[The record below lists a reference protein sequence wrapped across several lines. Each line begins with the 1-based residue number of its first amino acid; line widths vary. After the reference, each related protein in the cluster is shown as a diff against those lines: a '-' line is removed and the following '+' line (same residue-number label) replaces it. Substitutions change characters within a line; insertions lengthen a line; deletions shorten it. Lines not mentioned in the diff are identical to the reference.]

1 MAVTVTDSGGQQ
13 HSFLTADEVQGR
25 PDLAAQEATR
35 QLNFAR
41 QQFDARQN
49 EARVDENGV
58 PNPNGGFINAGRV
71 QTLKLQIANQLP
83 AVAVGTQRPNQTP
96 GGPLDVTVGFGQFG
110 ISSDWPVSGQSS
122 TAPVADTPSGGVSTA
137 TAPVAD
143 AGTPVGQN
151 NNDENIVTP
160 NSPTQPTQPTGPVT
174 STEPVEPNTE
184 QNSGGQLPGGVGS
197 NNNNVQLDEDGQPI
211 PADPSVSGQS
221 QDSGQAASSAGANG
235 NATNTEPSEAG
246 ASGTGTPGQNQTV
259 GGGGSAAGNSQD
271 TGAGLRADPNAKI
284 DPRPN
289 QLDNYASYTYNIALY
304 MLTPKNYVRMLKNPK
319 SVTQLPKVL
328 LMRNGGV
335 GQDPLLGNEFKNTEF
350 FIDDLEFKNI
360 GPTSNRAT
368 GNTNA
373 IDIKFEINEP
383 NGVTL
388 LERLKAQAI
397 SALEE
402 DVSYIHAPYLLEIKF
417 KGYDEFGKP
426 SETTVLPKYI
436 PIKIMN
442 ITFEVTTSGAYY
454 KVKAVPYQHDIFN
467 NIRSTIPINV
477 QVSAGT
483 VSDVLASNT
492 QAFTTEEKVRES
504 ADNDGAAT
512 KTKAT
517 VDVLGET
524 SASLADAV
532 TNHYKAQTKP
542 STYKDPKTG
551 QIETQ
556 KPAAEFAD
564 EWIFKVAPE
573 ILNAKLVGERIDALN
588 TTQKT
593 KEVYKQYGDAVRGK
607 VNLTKDKKL
616 FKINAGTNV
625 INLINYIVVA
635 SDFVQDN
642 LVDDL
647 SAAFANKQ
655 PIKDK
660 IKWFKVLPEITGFK
674 GWDKKEGRYKWEITY
689 NVTVRNEY
697 YSDYPFAPKAQP
709 EGEGIHKNYDYI
721 FTGNNTQILD
731 LKINIDTGYYTVAQ
745 FGTGNAEA
753 DKTPNS
759 SSPQTKQVPQ
769 NPEGQNVTDDNT
781 VKEKRAKD
789 LMSSILHDGG
799 DFVNINMR
807 LVGDPDYLPTGDS
820 FYQVQGNNGT
830 FYGPFL
836 PDGTINY
843 DFSSPFFQLNFK
855 TPTDYN
861 DLSGFADPYENKKY
875 GTDEFNGV
883 YKVVT
888 VSNNLSGGVFTQ
900 NLNAVRTRV
909 QPILGKLA
917 RSKEALINSE
927 RREVAQTLQ
936 AQAQLLGFLKAANQL
951 VGNTGLAK
959 LTDTAN
965 SSITNITTNILP
977 QIGNELEQTVRNVAP
992 EVQSALTQVGN
1003 RMSNLFGTQLEER
1016 QGNETDT
1023 VADVTLEA

>member
-160 NSPTQPTQPTGPVT
+160 TTTTPAPATP
-174 STEPVEPNTE
+174 TEPAQPNTE
-184 QNSGGQLPGGVGS
+184 QNSGGQLPS
-197 NNNNVQLDEDGQPI
+197 NDSNIQLDEDGQPI

>member
-1 MAVTVTDSGGQQ
+1 MPVTVLDSENRPHQ
-13 HSFLTADEVQGR
+13 FLTVDEVQGNPELAANEAQR
-25 PDLAAQEATR
+25 QIRFAITKYNSPDTTRILKEIEAEQGSPVSAAQEIRIR
-35 QLNFAR
+35 QHFA
-41 QQFDARQN
+41 N
-49 EARVDENGV
+49 E
-58 PNPNGGFINAGRV
+58 
-71 QTLKLQIANQLP
+71 LP
-83 AVAVGTQRPNQTP
+83 AVQLSFPQSQQVP
-96 GGPLDVTVGFGQFG
+96 GQPLRVDVTIGTFAVD
-110 ISSDWPVSGQSS
+110 SAWPLTTGT
-122 TAPVADTPSGGVSTA
+122 TAPSPTPQVSTSE
-137 TAPVAD
+137 PVD
-143 AGTPVGQN
+143 PIPSQP

-160 NSPTQPTQPTGPVT
+160 TTPVPATPTVPVQ
-174 STEPVEPNTE
+174 PNTE
-184 QNSGGQLPGGVGS
+184 QNSGGQLPSDS
-197 NNNNVQLDEDGQPI
+197 NIQLDEDGN
-211 PADPSVSGQS
+211 AVMVDPSVSGQS

-259 GGGGSAAGNSQD
+259 GGGGSAAGNSRD

-289 QLDNYASYTYNIALY
+289 QLDKYSSYTYNIALY

-319 SVTQLPKVL
+319 SVTQQPKVL

-335 GQDPLLGNEFKNTEF
+335 GQDPQLGNEFKNTEF

-360 GPTSNRAT
+360 GPTSSRAT

-373 IDIKFEINEP
+373 IDIKFTINEP

-388 LERLKAQAI
+388 LERLKTQAI

-436 PIKIMN
+436 PIKFTN
-442 ITFEVTTSGAYY
+442 VTFEITTSGAYY

-504 ADNDGAAT
+504 ADQNGAVT

-542 STYKDPKTG
+542 SSYKDPKTG
-551 QIETQ
+551 KIETQ
-556 KPAAEFAD
+556 KASAEFAD

-635 SDFVQDN
+635 SNFVQDN

-647 SAAFANKQ
+647 SAAISNKQ

-660 IKWFKVLPEITGFK
+660 IKWFKVLPEITEFK

-689 NVTVRNEY
+689 NVVVRNEY

-709 EGEGIHKNYDYI
+709 EGKGIHKNYDYI
-721 FTGNNTQILD
+721 FSGNNTQILD
-731 LKINIDTGYYTVAQ
+731 LKINVDTGFYTVAQ
-745 FGTGNAEA
+745 LGTGNAES

-769 NPEGQNVTDDNT
+769 SREGQGITDDNT

-799 DFVNINMR
+799 DFLNINMNI
-807 LVGDPDYLPTGDS
+807 VGDPDYLPTGDS

-843 DFSSPFFQLNFK
+843 DFSSPFFQLNFQ

-875 GTDEFNGV
+875 GTEEFNGV
-883 YKVVT
+883 FKVVT
-888 VSNNLSGGVFTQ
+888 VSNSLSGGVFTQ
-900 NLNAVRTRV
+900 SINAVRTRV

-917 RSKEALINSE
+917 RNRESLVNSE

-936 AQAQLLGFLKAANQL
+936 AQSQLLGFLKAANQL

-977 QIGNELEQTVRNVAP
+977 QIGNELEQTVNNVAP

-1003 RMSNLFGTQLEER
+1003 RMSNLFGTELEER
-1016 QGNETDT
+1016 QGTDT
-1023 VADVTLEA
+1023 DILADEIIET

>member
-1 MAVTVTDSGGQQ
+1 MPVTVLDSENRPHQ
-13 HSFLTADEVQGR
+13 FLTADEVQGN
-25 PDLAAQEATR
+25 PELAA
-35 QLNFAR
+35 
-41 QQFDARQN
+41 N
-49 EARVDENGV
+49 EAQRQIR
-58 PNPNGGFINAGRV
+58 FA
-71 QTLKLQIANQLP
+71 QTKFNSPETARIFKEIEAEQGSPVSVAQQVRIRQHFANELP
-83 AVAVGTQRPNQTP
+83 AVQLSSFQPEQVPGQPLNVQVSIGRFTVDSAWPLTTGT
-96 GGPLDVTVGFGQFG
+96 
-110 ISSDWPVSGQSS
+110 
-122 TAPVADTPSGGVSTA
+122 TAPSPTPQVTTSEQIDVIPSQ
-137 TAPVAD
+137 P
-143 AGTPVGQN
+143 
-151 NNDENIVTP
+151 NNDENIVR
-160 NSPTQPTQPTGPVT
+160 PTPVT
-174 STEPVEPNTE
+174 PTEPVQPNTE
-184 QNSGGQLPGGVGS
+184 QNSGGQPPSSDGVNDS
-197 NNNNVQLDEDGQPI
+197 NIQLDEDGN
-211 PADPSVSGQS
+211 AVMVDPSVSGQS
-221 QDSGQAASSAGANG
+221 QDSGQGASSAGANG
-235 NATNTEPSEAG
+235 NTTNTEPSEAG

-259 GGGGSAAGNSQD
+259 GGGGSAAGNSKD
-271 TGAGLRADPNAKI
+271 TGAGLRADPDAKI

-319 SVTQLPKVL
+319 SVTQLTKVL

-335 GQDPLLGNEFKNTEF
+335 GQDPLLGNECKNTEF

-373 IDIKFEINEP
+373 IDIKFTINEP

-388 LERLKAQAI
+388 LERLKTQAV

-436 PIKIMN
+436 PIKFTN
-442 ITFEVTTSGAYY
+442 ITFEITSSGAYY
-454 KVKAVPYQHDIFN
+454 KVKAFPYQHDIFN
-467 NIRSTIPINV
+467 NIRSTIPVNV

-483 VSDVLASNT
+483 VGDVL
-492 QAFTTEEKVRES
+492 Q
-504 ADNDGAAT
+504 GAAQT
-512 KTKAT
+512 SRTETVRIDDDPLGDGDGFFEKTI
-517 VDVLGET
+517 DVQGEN
-524 SASLADAV
+524 AISLPEAIN
-532 TNHYKAQTKP
+532 NHYKAQTRP
-542 STYKDPKTG
+542 TTYKDPKTG
-551 QIETQ
+551 KIEAQ
-556 KPAAEFAD
+556 NPVAEFAD
-564 EWIFKVAPE
+564 EWIFNIVPE

-593 KEVYKQYGDAVRGK
+593 KEVYKQYADAVRGN

-731 LKINIDTGYYTVAQ
+731 LKINVDTGFYTVAQ
-745 FGTGNAEA
+745 LGTGNAES

-759 SSPQTKQVPQ
+759 KSPQTRTLPQ
-769 NPEGQNVTDDNT
+769 SKEGQNVTDDNT

-799 DFVNINMR
+799 DFVNINVR

-820 FYQVQGNNGT
+820 FYQVQGNKGR

-855 TPTDYN
+855 SPTDYN
-861 DLSGFADPYENKKY
+861 DLSGFADPYENKRY
-875 GTDEFNGV
+875 GTEEYNGV
-883 YKVVT
+883 FKVVT
-888 VSNNLSGGVFTQ
+888 VSNSFSGGLFTQ
-900 NLNAVRTRV
+900 NINAVRTRV

-917 RSKEALINSE
+917 RSRESLINAE
-927 RREVAQTLQ
+927 RREVSQTLQ

-977 QIGNELEQTVRNVAP
+977 QIGNEIEQTVNNVAP
-992 EVQSALTQVGN
+992 EIQSALTEVGN
-1003 RMSNLFGTQLEER
+1003 RMSNLFETQLQER
-1016 QGNETDT
+1016 QGTETD
-1023 VADVTLEA
+1023 VLADEIIEI

>member
-1 MAVTVTDSGGQQ
+1 MPVTVTDSGGQQ
-13 HSFLTADEVQGR
+13 HTFLTADEVQGR
-25 PDLAAQEATR
+25 PDLAAQEANR
-35 QLNFAR
+35 QLNFA
-41 QQFDARQN
+41 QQEFDAR
-49 EARVDENGV
+49 ELETRVDINNV
-58 PNPNGGFINAGRV
+58 PDPTSPLQNSVRRT
-71 QTLKLQIANQLP
+71 TLQQQIANQLP
-83 AVAVGTQRPNQTP
+83 AVDVGSPRQPDQTP
-96 GGPLDVTVGFGQFG
+96 GGPLFVDITRTRFG
-110 ISSDWPVSGQSS
+110 IASNWPVSGQSS
-122 TAPVADTPSGGVSTA
+122 TAPVAPTPSGGGSNS
-137 TAPVAD
+137 PVAD
-143 AGTPVGQN
+143 TGTPVGQN
-151 NNDENIVTP
+151 NNDENIVIPDANT
-160 NSPTQPTQPTGPVT
+160 TQPTQPT
-174 STEPVEPNTE
+174 EPVQPNTE
-184 QNSGGQLPGGVGS
+184 QNSGGQLPSGDGVDGS
-197 NNNNVQLDEDGQPI
+197 NVTLDEDGQPI

-289 QLDNYASYTYNIALY
+289 PLDNYASYTYNIALY

-360 GPTSNRAT
+360 GPTSSRAT

-373 IDIKFEINEP
+373 IDIKFTINEP

-388 LERLKAQAI
+388 LERLKTQAI

-436 PIKIMN
+436 PIRFTN
-442 ITFEVTTSGAYY
+442 VTFEITTSGAYY

-467 NIRSTIPINV
+467 NIRSTIPVNV

-492 QAFTTEEKVRES
+492 QAFTTEEKVRETTQAGS
-504 ADNDGAAT
+504 T
-512 KTKAT
+512 VKTKAT
-517 VDVLGET
+517 VDVLGEK
-524 SASLADAV
+524 SASLAEAV
-532 TNHYKAQTKP
+532 TNHYKAQTKS

-551 QIETQ
+551 KIETQ
-556 KPAAEFAD
+556 KPSAEFAD

-593 KEVYKQYGDAVRGK
+593 KEVYKQYGDAVRGN

-635 SDFVQDN
+635 SNFVQDN

-647 SAAFANKQ
+647 STALANKQ

-731 LKINIDTGYYTVAQ
+731 LKINVDTGFYTVAQ
-745 FGTGNAEA
+745 LGTGNAEA

-759 SSPQTKQVPQ
+759 NSPQTKQITQ
-769 NPEGQNVTDDNT
+769 SREGQGITDDNT

-799 DFVNINMR
+799 DFLNINIG
-807 LVGDPDYLPTGDS
+807 LVGDPDYVPTGDS
-820 FYQVQGNNGT
+820 FYQVQGNNGR

-883 YKVVT
+883 FQVVT
-888 VSNNLSGGVFTQ
+888 VSNSFSGGVYTT
-900 NLNAVRTRV
+900 NINAVRTRI
-909 QPILGKLA
+909 QPIQGKLA
-917 RSKEALINSE
+917 RSKESLVNSE

-959 LTDTAN
+959 LTNTAN

-977 QIGNELEQTVRNVAP
+977 QIGNELEQTVNNIAP
-992 EVQSALTQVGN
+992 EVQSALTEVGN
-1003 RMSNLFGTQLEER
+1003 QMSNLFGTELEER
-1016 QGNETDT
+1016 QGTETDT
-1023 VADVTLEA
+1023 IADVTLEA